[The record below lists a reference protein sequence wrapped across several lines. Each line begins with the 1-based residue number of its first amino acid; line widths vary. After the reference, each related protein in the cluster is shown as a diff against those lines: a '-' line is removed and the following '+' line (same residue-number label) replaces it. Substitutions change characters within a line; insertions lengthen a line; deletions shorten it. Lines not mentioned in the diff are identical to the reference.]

1 MNSKVDQLPVRRSS
15 ITNTN
20 AAVHKLQ
27 RRRSFSSDTSWM
39 RVNEGSKNS
48 IDYIPKPSHGQI
60 DAIQKPPTF
69 GSRAPE
75 LKLKK
80 KVLYNSQITSV
91 SSAIYDEN
99 WASKQ
104 ADGFKE
110 WANCIFSTSIDIFAP
125 TEIQTES
132 ALFLPFQT
140 KGTMQYDAARI

>member
-1 MNSKVDQLPVRRSS
+1 MNSRVDQLPVRRSS

-20 AAVHKLQ
+20 TTVQKSQ

-39 RVNEGSKNS
+39 RVNEVSRNS
-48 IDYIPKPSHGQI
+48 VDYIPKPSHGEI
-60 DAIQKPPTF
+60 DATPKPPTF

-75 LKLKK
+75 VKLKK
-80 KVLYNSQITSV
+80 KIQYNSQITSV

-104 ADGFKE
+104 ANGFKE
-110 WANCIFSTSIDIFAP
+110 WANYIFSTSIDIFAS

-132 ALFLPFQT
+132 ALFLPFQV
-140 KGTMQYDAARI
+140 KGKI